1 MALNFVLP
9 AIYDNA
15 DGSWGP
21 SSSALPSTFKE

>member
-9 AIYDNA
+9 SIHDNA

-21 SSSALPSTFKE
+21 SSSALPVTFKE